1 MAITS
6 GQQTIG
12 TSAQLVDG
20 ISPNPSRLHIH
31 NMDNSVNLYLGNN
44 TVTTTTG
51 LRLEKLDSIEL
62 VMNPGESLYAVS
74 SAGTHIISW
83 LRQTLY

>member
-12 TSAQLVDG
+12 TTRQLVDG

-31 NMDNSVNLYLGNN
+31 NMDNTNSIYLGNEG
-44 TVTTTTG
+44 VTTANG
-51 LRLEKLDSIEL
+51 LQLLKLDSIEL

-74 SAGTHIISW
+74 SAGTHTISW
-83 LRQTLY
+83 LRQTQY

>member
-12 TSAQLVDG
+12 AVRQLVDG

-31 NMDNSVNLYLGNN
+31 NMDNTKVLYIGNDSLTIANGLG
-44 TVTTTTG
+44 
-51 LRLEKLDSIEL
+51 LQKLDSIEL
-62 VMNPGESLYAVS
+62 TINPGESLYAVS
-74 SAGTHIISW
+74 DGGNHLISW
-83 LRQTLY
+83 LRQTQY

>member
-12 TSAQLVDG
+12 TTRQLVDG

-31 NMDNSVNLYLGNN
+31 NMDNTNNIYLGNEG
-44 TVTTTTG
+44 VTTANG
-51 LRLEKLDSIEL
+51 LQLLKLDSIEL

-74 SAGTHIISW
+74 SAGTHTISW

>member
-31 NMDNSVNLYLGNN
+31 NMDNSVDLYLGNN

-62 VMNPGESLYAVS
+62 VMNPGESLYAIS
-74 SAGTHIISW
+74 SAGTHTISW
-83 LRQTLY
+83 LRQTQY

>member
-12 TSAQLVDG
+12 TSPQLVDG

-31 NMDNSVNLYLGNN
+31 NMDNTKTVFLGNGSV
-44 TVTTTTG
+44 TVANG
-51 LRLEKLDSIEL
+51 LALQKLDSIEL
-62 VMNPGESLYAVS
+62 VLNPGESLYAITES
-74 SAGTHIISW
+74 GTHLISW
-83 LRQTLY
+83 LRQTQY

>member
-12 TSAQLVDG
+12 TSAQLIDG

-31 NMDNSVNLYLGNN
+31 NMDNTKQLFIGNGSVTIGN
-44 TVTTTTG
+44 G
-51 LRLEKLDSIEL
+51 LALQKLDSVEL
-62 VMNPGESLYAVS
+62 VLNPGESLYAIS
-74 SAGTHIISW
+74 ESGSHLISW
-83 LRQTLY
+83 LRQTQY

>member
-31 NMDNSVNLYLGNN
+31 NMDNSVDLYLGNN

-74 SAGTHIISW
+74 SAGTHTISW
-83 LRQTLY
+83 LRQTQY

>member
-31 NMDNSVNLYLGNN
+31 NMDNSVNLYLGND

-74 SAGTHIISW
+74 SAGTHTISW

>member
-12 TSAQLVDG
+12 TTRQLVDG

-31 NMDNSVNLYLGNN
+31 NMDNTNSIYLGNEG
-44 TVTTTTG
+44 VTTSNG
-51 LRLEKLDSIEL
+51 LQLVKLDSIEL
-62 VMNPGESLYAVS
+62 VMNPGESLYAIS
-74 SAGTHIISW
+74 SSGSHLISW

>member
-12 TSAQLVDG
+12 TTRQLVDG

-31 NMDNSVNLYLGNN
+31 NMDNTNSIYLGNEG
-44 TVTTTTG
+44 VTTANG
-51 LRLEKLDSIEL
+51 LQLLKLDSIEL

-74 SAGTHIISW
+74 SSGTHTISW
-83 LRQTLY
+83 LRQTQY

>member
-31 NMDNSVNLYLGNN
+31 NMDNSVNLYLGND

-74 SAGTHIISW
+74 SAGTHTISW
-83 LRQTLY
+83 LRQTQY

>member
-1 MAITS
+1 VAITS

-12 TSAQLVDG
+12 TTAVLVDG

-31 NMDNSVNLYLGNN
+31 NMDNSADIYLGNQG
-44 TVTTTTG
+44 VTTANG
-51 LRLEKLDSIEL
+51 LALPKLDSVEL

-74 SAGTHIISW
+74 ATGTHTISW
-83 LRQTLY
+83 LRQTQY

>member
-12 TSAQLVDG
+12 TTRQLVDG

-31 NMDNSVNLYLGNN
+31 NMDNSADIYLGNEG
-44 TVTTTTG
+44 VTTSNG
-51 LRLEKLDSIEL
+51 LQLIKLDSIEL
-62 VMNPGESLYAVS
+62 VLNAGESLYVVS
-74 SAGTHIISW
+74 ATGSHSISW
-83 LRQTLY
+83 LRQTQY

>member
-12 TSAQLVDG
+12 TTRQLVDG

-31 NMDNSVNLYLGNN
+31 NMDNTNNIYLGNEG
-44 TVTTTTG
+44 VTTANG
-51 LRLEKLDSIEL
+51 LQLVKLDSIEL

-74 SAGTHIISW
+74 SAGTHTISW
-83 LRQTLY
+83 LRQTQY

>member
-12 TSAQLVDG
+12 TTRQLVDG

-31 NMDNSVNLYLGNN
+31 NMDNSVDLYLGNN
-44 TVTTTTG
+44 TVTITTG

-74 SAGTHIISW
+74 SAGTHTISW
-83 LRQTLY
+83 LRQTQY

>member
-12 TSAQLVDG
+12 ATPQLVDG

-31 NMDNSVNLYLGNN
+31 NMDNTKVVYLGNSG
-44 TVTTTTG
+44 VTAANG
-51 LRLEKLDSIEL
+51 LGLQKLESVEL
-62 VMNPGESLYAVS
+62 ILNPGESLYAIS
-74 SAGTHIISW
+74 DGGSHLISW

>member
-12 TSAQLVDG
+12 TTCQLVDG

-31 NMDNSVNLYLGNN
+31 NMDNTNSIYLGNEG
-44 TVTTTTG
+44 VTTANG
-51 LRLEKLDSIEL
+51 LQLVKLDSIEL

-74 SAGTHIISW
+74 SAGTHTISW
-83 LRQTLY
+83 LRQTQY

>member
-12 TSAQLVDG
+12 TTRQLVDG

-31 NMDNSVNLYLGNN
+31 NMDNTNSIYLGNEG
-44 TVTTTTG
+44 VTSANG
-51 LRLEKLDSIEL
+51 LQLVKLDSIEL

-74 SAGTHIISW
+74 SAGTHTISW
-83 LRQTLY
+83 LRQTQY

>member
-12 TSAQLVDG
+12 TTRQLVDG

-31 NMDNSVNLYLGNN
+31 NMDNTNSIYLGNED
-44 TVTTTTG
+44 VTTANG
-51 LRLEKLDSIEL
+51 LQLVKLDSIEL
-62 VMNPGESLYAVS
+62 TMNPGESLYAIS
-74 SAGTHIISW
+74 SSGSHSISW
-83 LRQTLY
+83 LRQTQY

>member
-12 TSAQLVDG
+12 ETRQLVDG

-31 NMDNSVNLYLGNN
+31 NLDNTKVIFLGNEN
-44 TVTTTTG
+44 VTVANG
-51 LRLEKLDSIEL
+51 FALQKLDSIEL
-62 VMNPGESLYAVS
+62 TINPGESLYAVTES
-74 SAGTHIISW
+74 GTHVISW
-83 LRQTLY
+83 LRQTQY